1 MNTNISLIKSE
12 IASAQPLDAR
22 SRDLRRIIVKMI
34 EYSRRGHIGSAFS
47 LIEIIRV
54 LYDDILKYDSRD
66 PGWKDRDRFIL
77 SKGHA
82 SALMYC
88 VLARAGYFPEKKLQD
103 YRKIGSELFLSG
115 HPHPK
120 TPGVE
125 IASGSLG
132 QGLSV
137 GHGVALGARVDKLN
151 YKVYVVLGD
160 GEIQEG
166 QIWEA
171 AMSAATFNSNN
182 LIAIVDN
189 NKVAQDNITKD
200 LKDLEPLEDKW
211 STWNA
216 DTTAYYNHLD
226 ENDYLFKVKSR
237 YEEGSE
243 QETPDSVTFT
253 INNIAGPGLR
263 FFPLYREVENFDAF
277 TMDIYAEEV
286 TGLIGAEI
294 SCFYDTGLVML
305 DTTAIS
311 AGSFLSA
318 ASGYPIIIEEYDVV
332 TGSLILTVATLE
344 DGTDLGGETSL
355 SGSGSLVQLPFTAI
369 SAGTFVLSFSNT
381 SVYVQENAPETTV
394 LYTSLTSA
402 TIVIE

>member
-1 MNTNISLIKSE
+1 MEKSQLAGSELLILEQTAKEIRRKILNIIFQAGSGHPGGSL
-12 IASAQPLDAR
+12 SAT
-22 SRDLRRIIVKMI
+22 
-34 EYSRRGHIGSAFS
+34 
-47 LIEIIRV
+47 
-54 LYDDILKYDSRD
+54 DILTALYFGGILQYDPHYADD
-66 PGWKDRDRFIL
+66 PKRDRFIL

-171 AMSAATFNSNN
+171 AMSAAAFNSNN

-200 LKDLEPLEDKW
+200 LKDMEPLDDKW
-211 STWNA
+211 KAFGWDVYRINGHNMEDIMNTLRLPVHANKPRVIIA
-216 DTTAYYNHLD
+216 DTIKGKGVSFMEGKTAWHGVAPNED
-226 ENDYLFKVKSR
+226 EFNKALK
-237 YEEGSE
+237 E
-243 QETPDSVTFT
+243 
-253 INNIAGPGLR
+253 
-263 FFPLYREVENFDAF
+263 
-277 TMDIYAEEV
+277 
-286 TGLIGAEI
+286 
-294 SCFYDTGLVML
+294 
-305 DTTAIS
+305 
-311 AGSFLSA
+311 
-318 ASGYPIIIEEYDVV
+318 
-332 TGSLILTVATLE
+332 LE
-344 DGTDLGGETSL
+344 
-355 SGSGSLVQLPFTAI
+355 
-369 SAGTFVLSFSNT
+369 
-381 SVYVQENAPETTV
+381 
-394 LYTSLTSA
+394 
-402 TIVIE
+402 